1 MSIFDTPA
9 VEAEALRAN
18 RLVIVARTHLAG
30 LDLLD
35 DDYLF
40 SKLTSSAALL
50 ERKLRVFLEPVEMLP
65 AGATQAEIDAFEQAT
80 TTAAPTDEV
89 PFPEPVLTP
98 IRWAEDPGY
107 DMSPEHFDANHWGFL
122 ALRQKPV
129 IAVHSM
135 QFIYPVM
142 SSVFEV
148 PTDWF
153 RVDKKYGHINLVP
166 GHASVTAP
174 LSAIML
180 QFQSGRNVPLMVQVR
195 YRAGL
200 KNLKT
205 DYPEIWDVLQKMAVL
220 SMIEDSFPAASTSQ
234 SIDGMSQSSSLDVSK
249 LGDTIDA
256 KVDAIR
262 QSLHGVRMGVC

>member
-40 SKLTSSAALL
+40 SKLKSSAALL
-50 ERKLRVFLEPVEMLP
+50 ERKLRVFIEPVEMLP
-65 AGATQAEIDAFEQAT
+65 AGATQAEMDAFDLFET
-80 TTAAPTDEV
+80 
-89 PFPEPVLTP
+89 
-98 IRWAEDPGY
+98 RWAEDPGY

-180 QFQSGRNVPLMVQVR
+180 QFQAGRNVPLMVQVR

-200 KNLKT
+200 QNLKN

-220 SMIEDSFPAASTSQ
+220 SMIEDSFPSASTSQ
-234 SIDGMSQSSSLDVSK
+234 SIDGMSQSSSIDVSK
-249 LGDTIDA
+249 LGETIDA
-256 KVDAIR
+256 KIDAIR